1 MKKLTFLAGAALLAA
16 GIGSA
21 QAQTVYVG
29 TGYHHRY
36 HGNNGGAVAAGLIGG
51 ALIGGLI
58 ASAATPTYSY
68 PAYGYPAY
76 GYRTASPA
84 YGYPAYGYRTAAPA
98 YGYGYGSPYRR
109 YTAPVATVDE
119 PYYQPAPVYRSRV
132 VYQQAPVYRSRVVY
146 RQPQVVYRQPRVV
159 NRAFY
164 EQPRVRTRIVYRQD
178 QPRRFVRTNV
188 RRDVVATGSIRDRRN
203 AIRVQYR

>member
-1 MKKLTFLAGAALLAA
+1 MNKLTFLAGAALLAA
-16 GIGSA
+16 SIGSA

-29 TGYHHRY
+29 TGFHHRY
-36 HGNNGGAVAAGLIGG
+36 HGNGGAVAAGLIGG

-58 ASAATPTYSY
+58 ASAATP
-68 PAYGYPAY
+68 AYGYPAY
-76 GYRTASPA
+76 GYRTAYPA

-98 YGYGYGSPYRR
+98 YGYGYASPYRS
-109 YTAPVATVDE
+109 YAAPVDE

-132 VYQQAPVYRSRVVY
+132 VYRQAPVYRSRVVY
-146 RQPQVVYRQPRVV
+146 QQAPVVYRQPRVV

-203 AIRVQYR
+203 VIRVQYR

>member
-58 ASAATPTYSY
+58 ASAATPAYSY
-68 PAYGYPAY
+68 
-76 GYRTASPA
+76 PA

-109 YTAPVATVDE
+109 YAAPVATVDE

-203 AIRVQYR
+203 VIRVQYR

>member
-16 GIGSA
+16 SVGSA

-36 HGNNGGAVAAGLIGG
+36 HGNSGGAVAAGLIGG

-58 ASAATPTYSY
+58 ASAATPAYGYPAYGYRTAY

-76 GYRTASPA
+76 GYRTTYS
-84 YGYPAYGYRTAAPA
+84 YPAYGYRTAYPA
-98 YGYGYGSPYRR
+98 YGYA
-109 YTAPVATVDE
+109 TPVATVDE
-119 PYYQPAPVYRSRV
+119 PYYQP
-132 VYQQAPVYRSRVVY
+132 APVYRSRVVY

-203 AIRVQYR
+203 VIRVQYR